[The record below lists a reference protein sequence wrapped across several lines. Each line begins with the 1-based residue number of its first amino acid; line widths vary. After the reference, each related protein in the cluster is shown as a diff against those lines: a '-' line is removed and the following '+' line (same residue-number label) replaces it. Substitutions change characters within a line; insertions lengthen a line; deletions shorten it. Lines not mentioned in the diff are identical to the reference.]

1 MEKLVLRPKPISKNT
16 GVFDSKSLLNVNPT
30 CAGTS
35 ELTLDRNVLDGKAE
49 DDGPDHS
56 KSHFYIAVN
65 DL

>member
-1 MEKLVLRPKPISKNT
+1 MNPIR
-16 GVFDSKSLLNVNPT
+16 G
-30 CAGTS
+30 GTS

-56 KSHFYIAVN
+56 ESHFYIAVN